1 MTEMQ
6 CRCKRTPPDRRC
18 RSCAWLEKK
27 YSCLYSHLL
36 SSPLLA
42 SLLLRF
48 FFLAGT
54 TAVAAAAAVVVVE
67 NVAIIQLNSFLQCPS
82 SNVAEIGMDGD
93 PVDFYRRDDQG
104 VFWCANCPLK
114 TPHKRDL
121 LRHID
126 AVHMPTQYPCYLC
139 GRVLKARYLLERHT
153 KKVHTG
159 RGRQRKAQ

>member
-1 MTEMQ
+1 ME
-6 CRCKRTPPDRRC
+6 
-18 RSCAWLEKK
+18 
-27 YSCLYSHLL
+27 
-36 SSPLLA
+36 
-42 SLLLRF
+42 
-48 FFLAGT
+48 
-54 TAVAAAAAVVVVE
+54 
-67 NVAIIQLNSFLQCPS
+67 
-82 SNVAEIGMDGD
+82 GD
-93 PVDFYRRDDQG
+93 PVDYYRRDDQG

-159 RGRQRKAQ
+159 RGRQRKAQLAQ